1 MSCSV
6 PFAPALSEADSEW
19 KRLHQ
24 ERQRQPEAAQE
35 QQPHP
40 GQRHEAVAPTHPPS
54 TGADEAPSS
63 ASALTAVAAPGE
75 AVSPHGSVTHEAVLQ
90 AAAPKEASVVADA
103 ATVPFEAAAPVAVKA
118 AAAEPATEAAA
129 ARAPDA
135 SEAAAQAPDVP
146 AVQPES
152 QVSLLKLPDH
162 VLLNIFSHVPLQD
175 RSVSSYV

>member
-1 MSCSV
+1 M
-6 PFAPALSEADSEW
+6 
-19 KRLHQ
+19 
-24 ERQRQPEAAQE
+24 
-35 QQPHP
+35 
-40 GQRHEAVAPTHPPS
+40 
-54 TGADEAPSS
+54 
-63 ASALTAVAAPGE
+63 
-75 AVSPHGSVTHEAVLQ
+75 
-90 AAAPKEASVVADA
+90 ADA
-103 ATVPFEAAAPVAVKA
+103 ATVPFKAAAPVAVKA

-152 QVSLLKLPDH
+152 QVRLLKLPDH